1 MANLGSMPVYELIHV
16 YMDMVMHANLIKIT
30 DIYLKNKNEQIKR
43 VYVYYFVTEFVKQ
56 RQL

>member
-1 MANLGSMPVYELIHV
+1 MANLGSMPVYV